1 MLSTH
6 VEIMESIG
14 RLGVA
19 LGLGSV
25 IGFERQWHQKMAG
38 LRTNAL
44 VALGSCG
51 FVVFSAMVGEGDPTR
66 VAAQVVTGIGFLGAG
81 IILREG
87 INVHGLNTAATLWC
101 SAMVGT
107 FAGGGFWA
115 PSVVATGFVTGTN
128 LLLRPLVRLVNDR
141 TVSTRDA
148 ETCYTVTLTCKSV
161 EEAHLRSLLLHALA
175 QGGLG
180 LRRIDSA
187 DIPDTAKVVITAQ
200 AWAAKRCDAA
210 LEQIVG
216 RLSLE
221 PQISAASWQVDR
233 TIPEA

>member
-1 MLSTH
+1 MAAFSSFH
-6 VEIMESIG
+6 FCASG
-14 RLGVA
+14 A
-19 LGLGSV
+19 L
-25 IGFERQWHQKMAG
+25 
-38 LRTNAL
+38 
-44 VALGSCG
+44 
-51 FVVFSAMVGEGDPTR
+51 
-66 VAAQVVTGIGFLGAG
+66 AA
-81 IILREG
+81 
-87 INVHGLNTAATLWC
+87 
-101 SAMVGT
+101 
-107 FAGGGFWA
+107 
-115 PSVVATGFVTGTN
+115 GFVTGTN

-200 AWAAKRCDAA
+200 AWAAKRNDAA